1 MAHEHEQQRCRV
13 LVVDGDP
20 AHTSLVVQ
28 TLAAEGFDVEVS
40 QGDHDVLEHVRML
53 QPSAVILDVT
63 STDMD
68 GFNVLRQLRNDTIGR
83 RLPVIVTTWAWRAHE
98 KCREIGFTYRVA
110 PTVVLPKP
118 FASAD
123 LTSCLGRFYLTPRQ
137 RLNPQA

>member
-1 MAHEHEQQRCRV
+1 MAHEHEQQRRRI
-13 LVVDGDP
+13 LIVDGDQ
-20 AHTSLVVQ
+20 AHTNLVVQ

-40 QGDHDVLEHVRML
+40 QGDHDVLEHVRVM

-63 STDMD
+63 STNTD

-83 RLPVIVTTWAWRAHE
+83 RLPVIVTTWAWRTHE

-118 FASAD
+118 FASVD
-123 LTSCLGRFYLTPRQ
+123 LMSCLSRLYLSPGQ
-137 RLNPQA
+137 RLHSQA

>member
-1 MAHEHEQQRCRV
+1 MAHVQEQQRRRI
-13 LVVDGDP
+13 LIVDGDR
-20 AHTSLVVQ
+20 AHTNLVVQ
-28 TLAAEGFDVEVS
+28 TLAAEGFEVEVS
-40 QGDHDVLEHVRML
+40 QGDHDVLEHIRVM

-68 GFNVLRQLRNDTIGR
+68 GFNFLRQLRNDTIGR

-123 LTSCLGRFYLTPRQ
+123 LTSCLGRFYLAPRQ